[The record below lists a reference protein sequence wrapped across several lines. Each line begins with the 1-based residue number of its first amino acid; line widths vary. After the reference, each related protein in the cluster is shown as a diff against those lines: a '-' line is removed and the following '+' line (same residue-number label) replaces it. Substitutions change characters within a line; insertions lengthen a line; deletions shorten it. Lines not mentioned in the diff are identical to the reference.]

1 MKDSSTMDRKTR
13 YTVRNEEYRFRMLA
27 SLVGALFLAWG
38 SILYWPIPTDPDF
51 SGVTFD
57 VRGEDVVTLEQI
69 QPTQQQHHKPPPPA
83 PIPPVVVPDDVVL
96 DDEVLDLQDDLLT
109 VDDPGEDAA
118 EDEGVVAPTTG
129 ISARADAG
137 PKPVRIVEPEF
148 SREARRK
155 KLRVEV
161 VLEVLVDA
169 RGKVKTAR
177 VIERYALNKDKTR
190 KESVGIIGY
199 GIEEAAVAAAEQWT
213 FRPARK
219 GGQRVRSYTTL
230 TFSFGV

>member
-1 MKDSSTMDRKTR
+1 MDRNTR
-13 YTVRNEEYRFRMLA
+13 HTTRKEEYRFRMLA
-27 SLVGALFLAWG
+27 SLVGALILAWG
-38 SILYWPIPTDPDF
+38 SVLYWPVPTDPDY

-57 VRGEDVVTLEQI
+57 IRGDDLVTLEQI
-69 QPTQQQHHKPPPPA
+69 QPTQQQHHKPPPRA

-96 DDEVLDLQDDLLT
+96 DDEVLDLQDEFLA
-109 VDDPGEDAA
+109 VDDPGEDST
-118 EDEGVVAPTTG
+118 EDEGVVAPTNG
-129 ISARADAG
+129 ISARADSG

-155 KLRVEV
+155 NLRVEV
-161 VLEVLVDA
+161 VLEILVDA
-169 RGKVKTAR
+169 SGKVKTAR

-190 KESVGIIGY
+190 KGAVGVIGY
-199 GIEEAAVAAAEQWT
+199 GIEEAAIAAAERWT

-219 GGQRVRSYTTL
+219 GGQRVESYTTL